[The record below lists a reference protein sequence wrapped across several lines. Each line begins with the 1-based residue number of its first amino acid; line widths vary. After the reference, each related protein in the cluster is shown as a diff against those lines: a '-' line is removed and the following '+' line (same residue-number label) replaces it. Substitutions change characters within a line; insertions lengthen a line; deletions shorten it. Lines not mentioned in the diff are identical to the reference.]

1 MNKFTKWLFQH
12 VKREYKIS
20 YIATG
25 FMGNTYDA
33 GTFKFK
39 VSDNHLRKYKTDA
52 HTYGFYINKDKLNKH
67 FSVINGRQTFT
78 AVYIQLK
85 HNQ

>member
-39 VSDNHLRKYKTDA
+39 VSDNHLR
-52 HTYGFYINKDKLNKH
+52 
-67 FSVINGRQTFT
+67 SVINGRQTFT

-85 HNQ
+85 RNQQEG